1 MNKHELLEQ
10 YNKSYTEEEYFKNN
24 VTYAFSQSQLENAM
38 KKLGANDKNELTSL
52 FGNGDICLKS
62 KAKAILLW
70 AIDKEKQK
78 KNWLKGLT
86 TKEQNYIIEYEL
98 YNYECNYTWDIEPVV
113 NLFKDIFTHNDIMT
127 VFHKIT
133 KQ

>member
-1 MNKHELLEQ
+1 MNKQEVLEQ
-10 YNKSYTEEEYFKNN
+10 YNKNYTEEEYFKNN

-38 KKLGANDKNELTSL
+38 KKLGANDKSELTSL
-52 FGNGDICLKS
+52 FGYGDICLKS
-62 KAKAILLW
+62 KAKEILLW
-70 AIDKEKQK
+70 VIDKEKQK

-113 NLFKDIFTHNDIMT
+113 DLFKDIFSYNDIMT